1 MALRTPRQV
10 GGRSESLVRRARD
23 FVEAAKDHQLRQA
36 QQILDAGGTADPLDP
51 YVTLCFLEAAYEGR
65 TKLVETL
72 LARGMDVNASI
83 RRDRVLELRH
93 YKQGLFEDERTALM
107 LASRQG
113 HAGVAN
119 LLLSSGAEVN
129 ARSDGGATALLYASS
144 NAHPE
149 VVRVL
154 LDRGADVNAQDES
167 GQSALMEV
175 FHRDNDS
182 EKIIEI
188 VTMLLAA
195 GANLNLMND
204 HYETALVYAVQSGLV
219 PGVRILL
226 AAGADTNI
234 ERPDG
239 RNPAVLSV
247 AVTKQ
252 KEVFDLLMEAGAAP
266 REEYVELLKQL
277 S

>member
-23 FVEAAKDHQLRQA
+23 FMEAAKDHQLRQA
-36 QQILDAGGTADPLDP
+36 QQILDSGATVDPLDP
-51 YVTLCFLEAAYEGR
+51 YVALCFLEAAYEGR
-65 TKLVETL
+65 TKLVEGL
-72 LARGMDVNASI
+72 LNQGMDVDASI

-93 YKQGLFEDERTALM
+93 YKQGLFEDDRTALM

-113 HAGVAN
+113 HAGAAN
-119 LLLSSGAEVN
+119 LLLGKGAHVN
-129 ARSDGGATALLYASS
+129 ARSDGGATALLYAAS
-144 NAHPE
+144 NAHAE
-149 VVRVL
+149 VVRIL
-154 LDRGADVNAQDES
+154 LDHGADVNAQDES

-175 FHRDNDS
+175 FHRDNDA

-188 VTMLLAA
+188 VTMLIAA
-195 GANLNLMND
+195 GANLNLMNE

-219 PGVRILL
+219 PGVRLLL
-226 AAGADTNI
+226 ASGADPNL

-252 KEVFDLLMEAGAAP
+252 KQVFDLLLEAGAAP
-266 REEYVELLKQL
+266 REEYAELLKQL

>member
-1 MALRTPRQV
+1 MVLSTPRQG
-10 GGRSESLVRRARD
+10 GGRPESLVRRAKD

-36 QQILDAGGTADPLDP
+36 QQILDSGASVDPLDP
-51 YVTLCFLEAAYEGR
+51 YVTLCFLEAAYEAR
-65 TKLVETL
+65 TKLVEDL
-72 LARGMDVNASI
+72 LDQGMPVDASI

-93 YKQGLFEDERTALM
+93 YKQGLFEDNHTALM

-113 HAGVAN
+113 HAGVAD
-119 LLLSSGAEVN
+119 LLLSRGAEVN

-144 NAHPE
+144 NAHSR

-154 LDRGADVNAQDES
+154 LNRGADVNAQDES

-182 EKIIEI
+182 EKIMEI

-204 HYETALVYAVQSGLV
+204 HYETALVYAVQGALA
-219 PGVRILL
+219 PGVRLLL
-226 AAGADTNI
+226 AAGADPNL

-247 AVTKQ
+247 AVTRQ
-252 KEVFDLLMEAGAAP
+252 KEVFDLLMEAGAVP
-266 REEYVELLKQL
+266 RAEYVELSKQL